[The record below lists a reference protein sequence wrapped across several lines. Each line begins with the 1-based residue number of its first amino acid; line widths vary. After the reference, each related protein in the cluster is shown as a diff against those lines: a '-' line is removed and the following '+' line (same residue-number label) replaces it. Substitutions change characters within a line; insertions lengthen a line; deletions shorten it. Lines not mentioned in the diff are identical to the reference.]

1 MSSVLQKGKF
11 DLASGES
18 KIEVKFGAFI
28 SNFYSCFNQILWSIG
43 LLGIPYKILAKDFS
57 S

>member
-1 MSSVLQKGKF
+1 MSSVLQMGKF

-28 SNFYSCFNQILWSIG
+28 SNFFSCFNQILWSIG